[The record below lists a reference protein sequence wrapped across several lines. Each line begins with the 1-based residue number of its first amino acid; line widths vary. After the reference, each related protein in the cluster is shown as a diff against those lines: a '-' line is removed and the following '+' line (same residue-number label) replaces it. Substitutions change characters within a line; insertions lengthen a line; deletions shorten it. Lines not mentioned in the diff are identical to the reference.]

1 MNVVLPEKN
10 RIKKKQLFIY
20 ISIIII
26 CIISV
31 IIAFYVQFYTRID
44 IAKFIGIS
52 QKDGLGSKT
61 EEQQQTIK
69 SEFNTIF
76 NNTITNDNDTNNSKK
91 EEADKKIVYTKYEKK
106 ETKLNSYDLEVHIPH
121 INISGEVVEK
131 YNQEIENIFVDM
143 AKKVLQSENNN
154 VIYTVE
160 YVANIQDD
168 ILSVMIKSNLK
179 EGSKAQ
185 KVIIQTY
192 NYDLRNNKE
201 ITLAEVLKIEQLNEN
216 DVQNK
221 IKADIQTE
229 QKKAQDLKSLGYNI
243 YSRDINS
250 DIYSIEKSTEFY
262 FTGNILYVIYAYGN
276 QMATSEMDI
285 VVLWF
290 WGRSKKSFYIN
301 INKKKKATL
310 SGFFQVHLREL
321 HSITLY
327 LIINGK
333 NLI

>member
-1 MNVVLPEKN
+1 MNVVLSEKN
-10 RIKKKQLFIY
+10 RIKKRQLFIY

-285 VVLWF
+285 VVL
-290 WGRSKKSFYIN
+290 
-301 INKKKKATL
+301 
-310 SGFFQVHLREL
+310 
-321 HSITLY
+321 
-327 LIINGK
+327 
-333 NLI
+333 

>member
-262 FTGNILYVIYAYGN
+262 FKGNILYVIYAYGN

-285 VVLWF
+285 VVL
-290 WGRSKKSFYIN
+290 
-301 INKKKKATL
+301 
-310 SGFFQVHLREL
+310 
-321 HSITLY
+321 
-327 LIINGK
+327 
-333 NLI
+333 

>member
-10 RIKKKQLFIY
+10 RIKKRQLFIY

-31 IIAFYVQFYTRID
+31 ILAFYVQFYTRIN
-44 IAKFIGIS
+44 IAKIIGIS

-121 INISGEVVEK
+121 INISGEVVKK

-285 VVLWF
+285 VVL
-290 WGRSKKSFYIN
+290 
-301 INKKKKATL
+301 
-310 SGFFQVHLREL
+310 
-321 HSITLY
+321 
-327 LIINGK
+327 
-333 NLI
+333 

>member
-52 QKDGLGSKT
+52 QKAGLGSKT

-262 FTGNILYVIYAYGN
+262 FTGNTLYIIYAYGN

-285 VVLWF
+285 VIL
-290 WGRSKKSFYIN
+290 
-301 INKKKKATL
+301 
-310 SGFFQVHLREL
+310 
-321 HSITLY
+321 
-327 LIINGK
+327 
-333 NLI
+333 

>member
-10 RIKKKQLFIY
+10 RIKKRQLFIY

-31 IIAFYVQFYTRID
+31 ILAFYVQFYTRIN
-44 IAKFIGIS
+44 IAKIIGIS
-52 QKDGLGSKT
+52 QEDGLGSKT

-201 ITLAEVLKIEQLNEN
+201 ITLAEVLKIEQLNEK

-221 IKADIQTE
+221 IKTDIQTE

-262 FTGNILYVIYAYGN
+262 FTGNTLYIIYAYGN

-285 VVLWF
+285 VIL
-290 WGRSKKSFYIN
+290 
-301 INKKKKATL
+301 
-310 SGFFQVHLREL
+310 
-321 HSITLY
+321 
-327 LIINGK
+327 
-333 NLI
+333 

>member
-216 DVQNK
+216 DVQNR
-221 IKADIQTE
+221 IKTDIQTE

-262 FTGNILYVIYAYGN
+262 FTGNTLYIIYAYGN

-285 VVLWF
+285 VIL
-290 WGRSKKSFYIN
+290 
-301 INKKKKATL
+301 
-310 SGFFQVHLREL
+310 
-321 HSITLY
+321 
-327 LIINGK
+327 
-333 NLI
+333 

>member
-52 QKDGLGSKT
+52 QKAGLGSKT

-192 NYDLRNNKE
+192 NYDIRNNKE

-216 DVQNK
+216 DVQNR
-221 IKADIQTE
+221 IKTDIQTE

-285 VVLWF
+285 VIL
-290 WGRSKKSFYIN
+290 
-301 INKKKKATL
+301 
-310 SGFFQVHLREL
+310 
-321 HSITLY
+321 
-327 LIINGK
+327 
-333 NLI
+333 